1 MLPSLACTRSER
13 GGPRFGAGA
22 AGCEAPEEED
32 EGDEEAGVELAGVE
46 LAGVELA
53 GLELAGAELC
63 AHTPTLPASH
73 KAKSQLRIKYFTGF
87 R

>member
-13 GGPRFGAGA
+13 GGSRFGAGA

-46 LAGVELA
+46 LE

>member
-22 AGCEAPEEED
+22 AGCEAPEDED

-46 LAGVELA
+46 LE

>member
-46 LAGVELA
+46 LE